1 MGIFSETGSQR
12 TPSVC
17 THGVG
22 SVVSKLALEG
32 SCRDRFRWQRGAV
45 GAQLTYPRR
54 VAERPTIGLKHRTG
68 THMPTPRSDGVASTT
83 RTMFSRCTRIAQ
95 HIDSDPAAVWR
106 LLTTAADYPRWNST
120 VVSLDGQITLGSKIK
135 LVSTLVPSR
144 TFRLKVKEFEPNAR
158 LTFGDAMSTRT
169 YSLSGDAGGTRV
181 EVVERIGGPFFPF
194 LAPMIPPFDE
204 NFEQFTADLKKAAEA
219 AAT

>member
-1 MGIFSETGSQR
+1 MVNR
-12 TPSVC
+12 
-17 THGVG
+17 
-22 SVVSKLALEG
+22 LALASGRAPSEH
-32 SCRDRFRWQRGAV
+32 S
-45 GAQLTYPRR
+45 LTYPLNR
-54 VAERPTIGLKHRTG
+54 VTVRSTIGVKHRTG
-68 THMPTPRSDGVASTT
+68 NHMSTTRSDGVASTT
-83 RTMFSRCTRIAQ
+83 RTTFSRSTRIAQ
-95 HIDSDPAAVWR
+95 HIDADAATVWR
-106 LLTTAADYPRWNST
+106 LLTTAAGWPRWNST